1 MMMVTP
7 PLLFIF
13 QLNINK
19 DSDDPPAN
27 SPILE
32 ARMPKQKLEANDQP
46 PINRSESDPWINL

>member
-1 MMMVTP
+1 MTTP
-7 PLLFIF
+7 PAI
-13 QLNINK
+13 
-19 DSDDPPAN
+19 